1 MCPKHVTDAARGCA
15 VKGDAASA
23 VSYCRVGTVRKKH
36 ICQCLPHTTITATT
50 ATTTTVTVTVTVA
63 VTATVIVITLCVA
76 PLRAPVTPERRG
88 NVERGLPLGVVG
100 DVDGC
105 LVDKLHQTCVRPRHV
120 APRTGEE
127 QRLFHGI

>member
-36 ICQCLPHTTITATT
+36 ICQCLPHTTITATS
-50 ATTTTVTVTVTVA
+50 ATTTTVTV
-63 VTATVIVITLCVA
+63 INLCVA